1 MRQIV
6 LDTET
11 TGLDPKQGHRVIE
24 IAAVEMINRR
34 LTGNHFQ
41 RYLNPLREIDPGAM
55 QVHGITNEFLQ
66 DKPLF
71 QDIVADFLEFVS
83 DAELII
89 HNAPFDIGFL
99 NSELGLLA
107 TLAEW
112 TGKTAGTIAQYCPS
126 VVDTLKLAKE
136 LHPGQKNNLDALCK
150 RYQVDNSGRTLHGAL
165 LDAELLAEVY
175 LALTRGQESLAIEL
189 EEATPMAGQE
199 EAWSAQPKL
208 IVLAATEEELALHAS
223 QLESI
228 DKASQGACLWRA
240 MGNSDEKSVTA
251 ES

>member
-24 IAAVEMINRR
+24 IAAVEMVNRR
-34 LTGNHFQ
+34 LTGNRFQ
-41 RYLNPLREIDPGAM
+41 RYLNPQREIDPGAM
-55 QVHGITNEFLQ
+55 QVHGISNDFLQ

-71 QDIVADFLEFVS
+71 QDIVADFLEYVS
-83 DAELII
+83 GAELVI

-99 NSELGLLA
+99 NNELGLLA
-107 TLAEW
+107 TLADWE
-112 TGKTAGTIAQYCPS
+112 GPTADTVAQYCPS

-150 RYQVDNSGRTLHGAL
+150 RYLVDNSGRTLHGAL

-175 LALTRGQESLAIEL
+175 LAMTRGQESLAIEL
-189 EEATPMAGQE
+189 DEATPMAGQE
-199 EAWSAQPKL
+199 ESWLVQPKL
-208 IVLAATEEELALHAS
+208 IVLAAAEDELAAHAS

-240 MGNSDEKSVTA
+240 MYNA
-251 ES
+251 E